1 MRPIT
6 RPTLA
11 LLLVAGMFGCAPPPP
26 PAVIAAPKPPL
37 PEAPTQNAPICVRP
51 AEKAAFQM
59 SELKSHLTVTAIQC
73 KAEERYNA
81 FVLKY
86 RPELAGGEK
95 TLSSFFARAY
105 GKRAQ
110 TQQDDYITQLA
121 NAQSQFAVRSGNLY
135 CPQNIGLFDDVMT
148 VKTGSELPA
157 FSQSKPIQQALAVQ
171 ECPPPAPAA
180 AKPAAK
186 PAIPAKKS

>member
-1 MRPIT
+1 MRPST

-11 LLLVAGMFGCAPPPP
+11 LLLVAGLFGCAPPPP
-26 PAVIAAPKPPL
+26 PAVIAAPRPPL
-37 PEAPTQNAPICVRP
+37 PEAPTQNAPLCVRP

-95 TLSSFFARAY
+95 TLSSF
-105 GKRAQ
+105 
-110 TQQDDYITQLA
+110 
-121 NAQSQFAVRSGNLY
+121 S
-135 CPQNIGLFDDVMT
+135 
-148 VKTGSELPA
+148 
-157 FSQSKPIQQALAVQ
+157 
-171 ECPPPAPAA
+171 PPASSGRYFSTNAL
-180 AKPAAK
+180 
-186 PAIPAKKS
+186 